1 MSCGQSE
8 ASVGLLAQSCHG
20 PHSLSTNFNEQM
32 SKNLFGLCIATVL
45 PIVVGAQSSRSIGS
59 ITGLTVDDRGAP
71 IPGVE
76 VRSGSR
82 ATTSAADGRFILD
95 SLDAGPRQ
103 FMARRVGYG
112 PESLS
117 VKFDPTRSD
126 TLKFILS
133 PMATN
138 LDRLDVTGERET
150 STRLQGFERRRE
162 RKNGGQFV
170 TRADIDRRLPRET
183 SDIMRWLQGVR
194 MVDSMGVQL
203 PVSTRGQKVDLRT
216 RLITLCVMRVGVDG
230 ILKEPYFPMNTI
242 TTSDIHGIE
251 VYAGAASLPP
261 EFGGA
266 RKDAGCGLIMIWT
279 RSR

>member
-1 MSCGQSE
+1 MSCGQSG
-8 ASVGLLAQSCHG
+8 ASVGLLAQSCHCS
-20 PHSLSTNFNEQM
+20 HSLSTNFNDQM
-32 SKNLFGLCIATVL
+32 SKNLFGLCIAAAL

-71 IPGVE
+71 VPGVE

-82 ATTSAADGRFILD
+82 ATTSGADGRFVLD
-95 SLDAGPRQ
+95 SLEAGLRQ

-117 VKFDPTRSD
+117 VRFDPSRSD

-133 PMATN
+133 AVATS

-162 RKNGGQFV
+162 RKNGGQFI

-183 SDIMRWLQGVR
+183 SDIMRWVQGVR